1 MRASRS
7 RRWSTSGVAL
17 AAVTI
22 VSGFVM
28 ACGALIGVTD
38 PELLKAD
45 SGSTEAGVSPSDS
58 GSSTDAG
65 SVGPT
70 CDAAGLSSDPENCG
84 ACGTSC
90 QGKACNSGTC
100 EGDLANGSLG
110 DIREIV
116 VGGPNLYV
124 AQSDGIYQTSKAST
138 IIGKK
143 ISDIQKAKLSVDN
156 GAKTLYAVGF
166 RGTTRVGASCLIP
179 CSDSSAWKPLD
190 GLFPADATSVVPVG
204 SGYLIGQ
211 NQIWS
216 LGSYGSPR
224 FTNASTYE
232 DQGRGSR
239 VRWNSLSMVW
249 TMKGNNTVY
258 FVDQTVLSHDAQ
270 KYFCQECTSLGVDVL
285 YGYFN
290 STPLYLLVDNGN
302 VVSTSLDSKKQQIV
316 KGITLYT
323 GGDALGLEVMD
334 SGHIYIRAPKAIH
347 VCSTLV
353 GSLFSCIHPVHDEPD
368 EIVSMAAGE
377 GKTFYYAE
385 VSKAGTPQATGKI
398 IKGVSQ

>member
-1 MRASRS
+1 
-7 RRWSTSGVAL
+7 
-17 AAVTI
+17 
-22 VSGFVM
+22 
-28 ACGALIGVTD
+28 
-38 PELLKAD
+38 
-45 SGSTEAGVSPSDS
+45 
-58 GSSTDAG
+58 
-65 SVGPT
+65 
-70 CDAAGLSSDPENCG
+70 
-84 ACGTSC
+84 
-90 QGKACNSGTC
+90 
-100 EGDLANGSLG
+100 
-110 DIREIV
+110 
-116 VGGPNLYV
+116 
-124 AQSDGIYQTSKAST
+124 
-138 IIGKK
+138 
-143 ISDIQKAKLSVDN
+143 
-156 GAKTLYAVGF
+156 
-166 RGTTRVGASCLIP
+166 
-179 CSDSSAWKPLD
+179 
-190 GLFPADATSVVPVG
+190 
-204 SGYLIGQ
+204 
-211 NQIWS
+211 
-216 LGSYGSPR
+216 
-224 FTNASTYE
+224 
-232 DQGRGSR
+232 
-239 VRWNSLSMVW
+239 MVW